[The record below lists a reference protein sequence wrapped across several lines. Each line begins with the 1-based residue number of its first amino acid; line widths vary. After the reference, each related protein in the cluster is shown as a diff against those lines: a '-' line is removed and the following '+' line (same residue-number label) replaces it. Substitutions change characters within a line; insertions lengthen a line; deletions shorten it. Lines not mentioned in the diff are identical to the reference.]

1 MSIQDKIEDL
11 EQQIYI
17 ACSEG
22 NFDQMYQLENEL
34 EQLWGRIAFGMEDD
48 PYALSGLLADDK

>member
-1 MSIQDKIEDL
+1 MNMREKIEDL

-22 NFDQMYQLENEL
+22 DIETMNMLEYQLE
-34 EQLWGRIAFGMEDD
+34 QLRGRMEHVLDAH
-48 PYALSGLLADDK
+48 PYALEDYYYDE

>member
-1 MSIQDKIEDL
+1 MNMREKIEDL

-22 NFDQMYQLENEL
+22 NVDAMNMLEYQLE
-34 EQLWGRIAFGMEDD
+34 QLRGRMEHVLDDD
-48 PYALSGLLADDK
+48 PYALEDYYYDE